1 MENNSSIFFQ
11 NRKRKV
17 DEQFNY
23 WRYNLGSGFLRFVER
38 LVFKFN
44 VSDLLAGNID
54 QTQHLEDVRDQ
65 IIVKR
70 FLRGATMQ
78 KASTFKLL
86 ENNQEA
92 STPQYLFV
100 IRKARVD
107 TLTGI
112 VVLDSG
118 FIIDSTIAKWQKIIY
133 RGGIASAV
141 RRAKNARKHI
151 TGAHIVLPHSPYY
164 YHVLLDEMPN
174 LLRIR
179 EAEPRFNKVLVHEL
193 MPKWAIELLLHFKFE
208 ITLTRDVS
216 LIVEELAIISAP
228 RCLLADDLLLLR
240 THQMQQGARVIIVSR
255 SDTPRSDKNIED
267 LLLREIWGS
276 EMIDPG
282 NYTVLEQIQIFSSA
296 KVIIGLHGGG
306 LSNAVWM
313 HQQGKVI
320 ELFNH
325 PYRTSDY
332 ARICSELEINY
343 IGLDVVGTDPEV
355 IIDLVRL
362 NLNA

>member
-1 MENNSSIFFQ
+1 MENSSFNFFQ
-11 NRKRKV
+11 NRKKKI

-23 WRYNLGSGFLRFVER
+23 WSHNLGSGFLRFVER

-44 VSDLLAGNID
+44 VSDLLAGNLD
-54 QTQHLEDVRDQ
+54 QTQHLDDVRDQ
-65 IIVKR
+65 IVEKR

-78 KASTFKLL
+78 RASIIKLL
-86 ENNQEA
+86 EDNQEA
-92 STPQYLFV
+92 SSPQYLFI
-100 IRKARVD
+100 IRKAHADV
-107 TLTGI
+107 LTGI
-112 VVLDSG
+112 VALDSG

-141 RRAKNARKHI
+141 RRAKNARTHI
-151 TGAHIVLPHSPYY
+151 NGAYIVLPHSPYY
-164 YHVLLDEMPN
+164 YHTLLDEMPK

-179 EAEPRFNKVLVHEL
+179 EAEPHFNKVLVHEL

-208 ITLTRDVS
+208 VMPTRESS
-216 LIVEELAIISAP
+216 LIVEELAIITAP
-228 RCLLADDLLLLR
+228 RCLLADDILLLR
-240 THQMQQGARVIIVSR
+240 NHQMQKGSRIIIVSR
-255 SDTPRSDKNIED
+255 SDTPRSDKKIEE
-267 LLLREIWGS
+267 LLLRDIWGS

-282 NYTVLEQIQIFSSA
+282 NYSVLEQIAIFSSA

-313 HQQGKVI
+313 HQEGKVI

-343 IGLDVVGTDPEV
+343 IGLDVVGADPES

-362 NLNA
+362 NLNV